1 MSDKLIAAA
10 VLAGTAAFYA
20 VAALAVYVVV
30 TALL

>member
-20 VAALAVYVVV
+20 VAAWAVYMLVS
-30 TALL
+30 ALS